1 LTDFAAQ
8 EYAIDTANRQAE
20 IDNKVAI
27 ERAGIDEQ
35 LLALQNLDV
44 ERRAIDVSYS
54 EFFKSELQGRID
66 KTRELIRVLQEAASL
81 AG

>member
-1 LTDFAAQ
+1 MTDFAAQ

>member
-1 LTDFAAQ
+1 MTDFAAQ

-20 IDNKVAI
+20 IDNKIAI

-35 LLALQNLDV
+35 LLNLQNLDI

>member
-1 LTDFAAQ
+1 MTDFAAQ

-66 KTRELIRVLQEAASL
+66 KTRELISVLQEAAAL
-81 AG
+81 A